1 MFNPGDRVKIVEWA
15 VTNEGPYA
23 SKDRRQLVGRTGTVV
38 QSADDYVSVRLD
50 DDPAYVHAT
59 VLAIPSELEHYVDQ
73 DEAQS
78 A

>member
-23 SKDRRQLVGRTGTVV
+23 AKDRRQLLGRTGTVV
-38 QSADDYVSVRLD
+38 QADDYYVSVKLD

-59 VLAIPSELEHYVDQ
+59 VLAVPSELEHHVDQ
-73 DEAQS
+73 DQAKS